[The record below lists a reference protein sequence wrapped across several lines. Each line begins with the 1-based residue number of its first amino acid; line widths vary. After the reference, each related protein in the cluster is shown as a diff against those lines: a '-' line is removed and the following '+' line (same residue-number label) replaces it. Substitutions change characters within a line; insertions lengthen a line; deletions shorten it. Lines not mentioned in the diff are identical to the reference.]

1 MAGVLEGIKVLDLTS
16 VYSGP
21 FCTLLL
27 KDLGAEVI
35 KLERPES
42 GDLIRY
48 DIPHTEGNEGGPF
61 IILNRGKKSLTVDL
75 KSEKGRNICKELAKK
90 VDVLVENFSPG
101 TMDKLGLDS
110 KTICALNPK
119 LIYASISAY
128 GQTGPLRDY
137 PGFDP
142 VSQAMGGM
150 IAVTGFPEQPVR
162 TAVSIAD
169 FTSGMFA
176 TMSILSALYHRKA
189 TGQGQVIDISMQDCI
204 WQLTSIEYAPY
215 FFLNGVEPPRL
226 GNQHAAMIPCNI
238 YSAKDGGRVIISAG
252 VLSQLHRLYTA
263 MGRKELIET
272 ELGGNQAVRFKH
284 RQEIDTLVAEWVKT
298 KSTKEI
304 QEILKKSDVP
314 CTRVPAFSE
323 VCKDPQL
330 LSRNMIIDVDQTLSG
345 KVKVPGSLFKM
356 SKTPGKIDY
365 PAPFLG
371 ENTQE
376 ILSGLLGLTDDQI
389 SKLSDEH
396 II

>member
-1 MAGVLEGIKVLDLTS
+1 MAGVLNGVKVLDLTS

-27 KDLGAEVI
+27 KDLGAEII

-48 DIPHTEGNEGGPF
+48 DIPHTEANEGGPF
-61 IILNRGKKSLTVDL
+61 IILNRGKKSITVDM
-75 KSEKGRNICKELAKK
+75 KTEKGRNLVKELVKK

-101 TMDKLGLDS
+101 TMEKLGLDS
-110 KTICALNPK
+110 KVITKLNPK
-119 LIYASISAY
+119 IIYASISAY

-150 IAVTGFPEQPVR
+150 TMVTGFPEQPVR
-162 TAVSIAD
+162 AAVSIAD

-176 TMSILSALYHRKA
+176 AMSILGALYHRLA
-189 TGQGQVIDISMQDCI
+189 TGEGQVIDISMQDCI

-215 FFLNGVEPPRL
+215 FFLNHVEPPRL
-226 GNQHAAMIPCNI
+226 GNMHAAMIPCNL
-238 YSAKDGGRVIISAG
+238 YTAKDGGRVIINAG

-263 MGRKELIET
+263 MGRKDLIDT

-284 RQEIDTLVAEWVKT
+284 RQEIDDLVAEWVKT
-298 KSTKEI
+298 KNTKEI
-304 QEILKKSDVP
+304 QDILKKSDVP
-314 CTRVPAFSE
+314 CTRVPNFSE
-323 VCKDPQL
+323 VCDDVQL
-330 LSRNMIIDVDQTLSG
+330 KSRNMIIDVDQTLSG

-365 PAPFLG
+365 AAPFLG

-376 ILSGLLGLTDDQI
+376 ILSGILGLSEEEI
-389 SKLSDEH
+389 NKLSAEH
-396 II
+396 VI

>member
-1 MAGVLEGIKVLDLTS
+1 MAGVFNGIKVLDLTS

-42 GDLIRY
+42 GDMIRY
-48 DIPHTEGNEGGPF
+48 DIPHTEANEGGPF
-61 IILNRGKKSLTVDL
+61 IILNRGKKSLTVDM
-75 KSEKGRNICKELAKK
+75 KTEKGRNLVKELAKK

-101 TMDKLGLDS
+101 TMEKLGLDS
-110 KTICALNPK
+110 KVITKINPK
-119 LIYASISAY
+119 IIYASISAY

-150 IAVTGFPEQPVR
+150 VAVTGFPDKPVR
-162 TAVSIAD
+162 SAVSIAD

-176 TMSILSALYHRKA
+176 CMSILSALYHRLA
-189 TGQGQVIDISMQDCI
+189 TGEGQVIDISMQDCI

-215 FFLNGVEPPRL
+215 YFLNGVEPPRL

-238 YSAKDGGRVIISAG
+238 YDAKDGGRVIINAG

-263 MGRKELIET
+263 MGRQDLIQT

-284 RQEIDTLVAEWVKT
+284 RQEIDELVAGWVKT
-298 KSTKEI
+298 KTTPEI
-304 QEILKKSDVP
+304 QDILKKSDVP
-314 CTRVPAFSE
+314 CTRVPLFSE
-323 VCKDPQL
+323 VCADPQL
-330 LSRNMIIDVDQTLSG
+330 KSRNMIIDVEQTLSG
-345 KVKVPGSLFKM
+345 KVKAPGSIFKM

-365 PAPFLG
+365 AAPFLG

-376 ILSGLLGLTDDQI
+376 VLSGLLGLSDEEI
-389 SKLSDEH
+389 SKLSDER

>member
-1 MAGVLEGIKVLDLTS
+1 MSGVLNGIKILDLTS

-61 IILNRGKKSLTVDL
+61 IILNRGKKSLTVDM
-75 KSEKGRNICKELAKK
+75 KTEKGRNLVKALVKK

-110 KTICALNPK
+110 KTITALNPK
-119 LIYASISAY
+119 IIYASISAY

-150 IAVTGFPEQPVR
+150 IAVTGFPEKPVR
-162 TAVSIAD
+162 SAVSIAD

-176 TMSILSALYHRKA
+176 AMAILGALYHRLA
-189 TGQGQVIDISMQDCI
+189 TGEGQVIDISMQDCI

-215 FFLNGVEPPRL
+215 YFLNGVEPPRL

-238 YSAKDGGRVIISAG
+238 YEAKDGGRVIINAG

-263 MGRKELIET
+263 MGRKDLIET
-272 ELGGNQAVRFKH
+272 PLGGNQSVRFQH
-284 RQEIDTLVAEWVKT
+284 RNEIDKLVADWVKT
-298 KSTKEI
+298 KNTPEI
-304 QEILKKSDVP
+304 QEICKKSDVP
-314 CTRVPAFSE
+314 CTRVPLFSE

-330 LSRNMIIDVDQTLSG
+330 LSRNMIIDVEQTLSG
-345 KVKVPGSLFKM
+345 KVKVPGSIFKM
-356 SKTPGKIDY
+356 SRTPGKIDFG
-365 PAPFLG
+365 APFLG

-376 ILSGLLGLTDDQI
+376 ILSGLLGLSDDEI
-389 SKLSDEH
+389 TELSNEH

>member
-1 MAGVLEGIKVLDLTS
+1 MASVLEGIKVLDLTS

-61 IILNRGKKSLTVDL
+61 INLNRGKKSITVDL

-101 TMDKLGLDS
+101 TMAKLGLDS
-110 KTICALNPK
+110 DTICALNPK

-142 VSQAMGGM
+142 VAQAMGGM
-150 IAVTGFPEQPVR
+150 TAVTGFPDSPVR
-162 TAVSIAD
+162 AAVSIGD
-169 FTSGMFA
+169 FSSGFFA
-176 TMSILSALYHRKA
+176 TLSIVSALYHRLQ
-189 TGQGQVIDISMQDCI
+189 TGEGQVIDISMQDCI
-204 WQLTSIEYAPY
+204 WQLTSIEFAPY
-215 FFLNGVEPPRL
+215 YFLNHVTPPRL
-226 GNQHAAMIPCNI
+226 GNGHAAMIPCNL
-238 YSAKDGGRVIISAG
+238 YPTKDGERVYINAG
-252 VLSQLHRLYTA
+252 VLSQVHRLYTA
-263 MGRKELIET
+263 MGREDLIDT
-272 ELGGNQAVRFKH
+272 PLGANQNARFQH
-284 RQEIDTLVAEWVKT
+284 RQEIDDVIGAWVKT
-298 KSTKEI
+298 KNTQEI
-304 QEILKKSDVP
+304 QDILKKADVP
-314 CTRVPAFSE
+314 CTRLPSFDE
-323 VCKDPQL
+323 VCNDPQL
-330 LSRNMIIDVDQTLSG
+330 LSRNMIIEVEQSISG

-371 ENTQE
+371 ENNQEVLSGMLGLSEQE
-376 ILSGLLGLTDDQI
+376 ITRL
-389 SKLSDEH
+389 DEEG